1 MRLPSPSAVFLCV
14 ATSLV
19 LSACGGGGGGS
30 NPVVTPTTYPASG
43 AYGWVLKASGPTGS
57 LQYGLSLI
65 HPGQADAEFVIEPAS
80 SVIRDAKLVVSG
92 SVDTGAMRASAMQA
106 YALLYIVGGD
116 VRRIP
121 MQADGTAPLS
131 RIQRAQSTSA
141 CKFVIDANDY
151 ASAQN
156 SRFIVTT
163 AGVDRQCNTV
173 DDGRAEVQLT
183 GTSVSLTPI
192 TGEPPLAAL
201 RDPSSLA
208 PRGWLFSR
216 TASLWNGSSNTTVQ
230 MRPALQDPLLSVV
243 GSTYRQ
249 ALVSDG
255 VQLSVIDFSGGT
267 AFTETPLDAATT
279 AGNRWKLIG
288 YDATSFYVYDDSAS
302 NDFSTPWTV
311 LKISRSSPTASV
323 LATGTG
329 LIQQASMGSN
339 RLYLTVADTINNQR
353 VRVVKSTG
361 VTTSDLVP
369 ADTFVSVQTG
379 SNGIH
384 EMWVVTGVST
394 LTPGYTVLMLD
405 EATND
410 SILYSATGGFPV
422 AMADADRVDFNSS
435 ESRSRFV
442 FASSVTPATQF
453 NGATL
458 ETFDTGSS
466 VARVLG
472 LLPGAAD
479 FGTDFGFASAIAGPS
494 TYGAAFAARSVGGV
508 LQASGSKVYSYDLGT
523 ANSLIAKTRV
533 VN

>member
-1 MRLPSPSAVFLCV
+1 MRLQSPLAVFLCV

-19 LSACGGGGGGS
+19 LSGCGGGGGS
-30 NPVVTPTTYPASG
+30 SKSVVTPSTYPASG
-43 AYGWVLKASGPTGS
+43 AYGWVLKASGTTGS

-65 HPGQADAEFVIEPAS
+65 HPSQSDAEFVIEPAS
-80 SVIRDAKLVVSG
+80 SVVSDAKLVVSG
-92 SVDTGAMRASAMQA
+92 SVDTGAMRASALQT

-121 MQADGTAPLS
+121 MQADGSAPLS
-131 RIQRAQSTSA
+131 RIQRAQSTTA

-156 SRFIVTT
+156 SRFVVTT
-163 AGVDRQCNTV
+163 AGTDRQCNTA
-173 DDGRAEVQLT
+173 DDGRAEVQLS
-183 GTSVSLTPI
+183 GTAVSLTPI
-192 TGEPPLAAL
+192 AGEPPLAAL
-201 RDPSSLA
+201 RDPSNLA

-216 TASLWNGSSNTTVQ
+216 TASLWNGSSVQ
-230 MRPALQDPLLSVV
+230 IRPSPQTALLSVV

-267 AFTETPLDAATT
+267 AFTETLLDAGIT
-279 AGNRWKLIG
+279 AGNHWKLIG
-288 YDATSFYVYDDSAS
+288 YDASNFYAYDDSAS
-302 NDFSTPWTV
+302 NDFSTPWTI

-339 RLYLTVADTINNQR
+339 RLYLTVADAVNNQR
-353 VRVVKSTG
+353 VRVIKSTG
-361 VTTSDLVP
+361 VTASDLVP
-369 ADTFVSVQTG
+369 ADTFISVQTG

-394 LTPGYTVLMLD
+394 LTPGYTILMLD

-422 AMADADRVDFNSS
+422 AVADADSVNFNSS

-458 ETFDTGSS
+458 ETFDTASG

-472 LLPGAAD
+472 QLPGAAD
-479 FGTDFGFASAIAGPS
+479 FGTDFGFASAIVGPS
-494 TYGAAFAARSVGGV
+494 TYGAAFAARSVSGV
-508 LQASGSKVYSYDLGT
+508 LQATGSKVYSYDLGT
-523 ANSLIAKTRV
+523 ANSLTAKTRV